1 MGRRTRISRGRFGET
16 PQFPQRPGGSKSSTR
31 CGFHHARA
39 IMMAMTSTTAFA
51 KGQFAETP
59 EFEQK
64 LDRLAEVA
72 VRVGLGLGPGQELVM
87 TAPLEA
93 ILLARQITEQA
104 YKAGATLVTTLLS
117 DEPSALLRFRYG
129 QNASFDT
136 APSWLYDGMAQAYRS
151 GAARLAI
158 TGNDPS
164 LLSKEDPE
172 KVGRVNRATSKAYRP
187 ALELITRHEI
197 NWTIVA
203 SATPAWAAAVFP
215 DLPQDEALSR
225 LWNAIFAASRADRP
239 NPVAAWKEHD
249 ANLHARADWLN
260 EKRYAA
266 LHFRGPG
273 TDLRVGLARDHLW
286 LGGGTT
292 AGNGRY
298 CIPNLPT
305 EEVFTT
311 PHKDRVEGRVTS
323 TKPLSYQGTMIEEI
337 SVEFQAG
344 QIVEARAVRGNQVLQ
359 RMIET
364 DEGAR
369 RLGEVSLVPH
379 SSPIA
384 SSGLLFLN
392 TLFDENA
399 ACHIALGQA
408 YSTCLKNGD
417 VLTQEQLA
425 ARGANNSLI
434 HVDWMIGSNRIDVDG
449 ISATGQSEPVMRA
462 GEWSLDLRS

>member
-1 MGRRTRISRGRFGET
+1 MIIT
-16 PQFPQRPGGSKSSTR
+16 
-31 CGFHHARA
+31 
-39 IMMAMTSTTAFA
+39 AMTSTTSFA
-51 KGQFAETP
+51 KGQSSQKP
-59 EFEQK
+59 EIDVR
-64 LDRLAEVA
+64 LNRLAEVA
-72 VRVGLGLGPGQELVM
+72 VRAGLGLAPGQELVM
-87 TAPLEA
+87 TATLDAVP
-93 ILLARQITEQA
+93 LARRITEHA
-104 YKAGATLVTTLLS
+104 YKAGASLVTTLLT
-117 DEPSALLRFRYG
+117 DEQSALLRFHYG
-129 QNASFDT
+129 LDHSFNT
-136 APSWLYDGMAQAYRS
+136 APSWLYEGMAQAFRS

-172 KVGRVNRATSKAYRP
+172 KVSQVNRATSKAYRP

-203 SATPAWAAAVFP
+203 CATPAWAAAVFP
-215 DLPQDEALSR
+215 DQPLDEALAR
-225 LWNAIFAASRADRP
+225 LWSAIFAASRVDQSDP
-239 NPVAAWKEHD
+239 MAAWKVHD
-249 ANLHARADWLN
+249 TSLHARADRLN
-260 EKRYAA
+260 EKRYSA

-273 TDLRVGLARDHLW
+273 TDLRVGLADDHLW

-292 AGNGRY
+292 AGNGQY
-298 CIPNLPT
+298 CIPNIPT

-337 SVEFQAG
+337 SVRFEAG
-344 QIVEARAVRGNQVLQ
+344 QIVESRAARGNQVLQ

-369 RLGEVSLVPH
+369 RLGEVSLVPQ

-408 YSTCLKNGD
+408 YSTCLRNGD
-417 VLTQEQLA
+417 SLTEEQLA
-425 ARGANNSLI
+425 ARGANKSLI
-434 HVDWMIGSNRIDVDG
+434 HVDWMIGSNQMDVDG
-449 ISATGQSEPVMRA
+449 ISATGNLEPVMRG
-462 GEWSLDLRS
+462 GEWI

>member
-1 MGRRTRISRGRFGET
+1 
-16 PQFPQRPGGSKSSTR
+16 
-31 CGFHHARA
+31 
-39 IMMAMTSTTAFA
+39 MTSTTAFA
-51 KGQFAETP
+51 KGQFAPPP
-59 EFEQK
+59 EFERN
-64 LDRLAEVA
+64 LDRLADIA
-72 VRVGLGLGPGQELVM
+72 VRAGLGLARGQELIM
-87 TAPLEA
+87 TAPLDA
-93 ILLARQITEQA
+93 IPLVRRITEHA
-104 YKAGATLVTTLLS
+104 YKAGASLVTTLFT
-117 DEPSALLRFRYG
+117 DEESALLRYDYG
-129 QNASFDT
+129 PDASFD
-136 APSWLYDGMAQAYRS
+136 AAASWLYEGMAHAYRN

-158 TGNDPS
+158 TGGDPS

-172 KVGRVNRATSKAYRP
+172 KVSRANRAMSKAYRP
-187 ALELITRHEI
+187 ALEMIVRHEI

-203 SATPAWAAAVFP
+203 CATPAWAAAVFP
-215 DLPQDEALSR
+215 DLPQDEALAR
-225 LWNAIFAASRADRP
+225 LWNAIFTASRADQP
-239 NPVAAWKEHD
+239 DPVAAWKEHD
-249 ANLHARADWLN
+249 ANLHARSGRLN
-260 EKRYAA
+260 AKRYSA

-273 TDLRVGLARDHLW
+273 TDLRVGLADDHLW

-292 AGNGRY
+292 ARNGRY
-298 CIPNLPT
+298 CIANMPT

-323 TKPLSYQGTMIEEI
+323 TKPLSHQGTLIEDI
-337 SVEFQAG
+337 SVRFQAG
-344 QIVEARAVRGNQVLQ
+344 RIVEAHATRGYQVLQ

-408 YSTCLKNGD
+408 YAPCFKNGD
-417 VLTQEQLA
+417 SLTHEQLA
-425 ARGANNSLI
+425 SRGANDSMI

-449 ISATGQSEPVMRA
+449 ISAVGDSEPVMRA
-462 GEWSLDLRS
+462 GAWV

>member
-1 MGRRTRISRGRFGET
+1 MNLSPEQGA
-16 PQFPQRPGGSKSSTR
+16 
-31 CGFHHARA
+31 ARA
-39 IMMAMTSTTAFA
+39 VHFSQLAPETRPCAHCQRAVCCVIILSMTSTTTFS
-51 KGQFAETP
+51 KGQFVATP
-59 EFEQK
+59 EFEK
-64 LDRLAEVA
+64 NLGRLAEVA
-72 VRVGLGLGPGQELVM
+72 VRSGLGLAPGQEMMM
-87 TAPLEA
+87 TATLDA
-93 ILLARQITEQA
+93 IPLARRITEHA
-104 YKAGATLVTTLLS
+104 YKAGASLVTTLFT
-117 DEPSALLRFRYG
+117 DEESSLLRFRYG
-129 QNASFDT
+129 SDASFD
-136 APSWLYDGMAQAYRS
+136 AAASWLYDGMAQAYRS

-158 TGNDPS
+158 TGSDPS

-172 KVGRVNRATSKAYRP
+172 KVSRANRAMSKAYRP

-203 SATPAWAAAVFP
+203 CATPAWAAAVFP
-215 DLPQDEALSR
+215 DLPQDDALAR
-225 LWNAIFAASRADRP
+225 LWDAIFAASRADQLD
-239 NPVAAWKEHD
+239 PVAEWKKHD
-249 ANLHARADWLN
+249 ANLHASASRLN
-260 EKRYAA
+260 EKRYSA

-273 TDLRVGLARDHLW
+273 TDLRVGLADDHLW

-298 CIPNLPT
+298 CIPNMPT

-311 PHKDRVEGRVTS
+311 PHKDRVEGQVTS

-337 SVEFQAG
+337 SVRFQAG
-344 QIVEARAVRGNQVLQ
+344 KIVEAHAARGNQVLQ

-417 VLTQEQLA
+417 TLTPEQLA
-425 ARGANNSLI
+425 SRGANNSLI

-449 ISATGQSEPVMRA
+449 ISAAGDAQPVMRS
-462 GEWSLDLRS
+462 GEWV